1 MYGCCHLALGE
12 RRRLP
17 SSRMFFKAIGVFV
30 RLGASSEDIEQL
42 RSTWMAERADR
53 QRSKSRHGQVLSMS

>member
-1 MYGCCHLALGE
+1 
-12 RRRLP
+12 
-17 SSRMFFKAIGVFV
+17 MFFKAIGVFV